1 MNIMHSVTMRQIK
14 LNKRR
19 TIVTIMG
26 VIISVA
32 MITAVTTFA
41 ATMMDYLGQNVMM
54 SSGEWYGCYKE
65 VPAEKI
71 RGISQAQCVDESFLI
86 ESLGFSRLE
95 GGKNED
101 KPYLYFAALDN
112 TAMERMRIEPKLI
125 EGRLP
130 ANGNEIVIPD
140 HIRTNAGIDYKIGD
154 VIEADIGERIINTGL
169 ETIVTKSQSYSYRLF
184 DYSGADADV
193 NVQEELS
200 PKQHRSFT
208 IVGIMMRPGWENY
221 RSPGYTSITV
231 YEGNAEYADIYTLK
245 DNPMPSLYNDMVALA
260 KSEGVQVEV
269 NDDLLMYKGILPLS
283 TVSITLYSVVL
294 IVVLIIMAGA
304 VSMIRNA
311 FYISMG
317 ERRKYM
323 GVMSG
328 VGATAKQKRMGVYA
342 EAAVIGAIGIPLGI
356 LVGIGGIALTFALLN
371 PTIADL
377 STYGI
382 GFKTTVSLISVA
394 AAVVFS
400 MVTIYISA
408 LVPAI
413 KGGRISP
420 MAAIRQSNDVRIR
433 RRNVRTFGITRK
445 LFGFEAELSLKNIK
459 RNPKS
464 YRTTVSALAVSVI
477 LFLTVVYFMGQFMDV
492 GALKGIGA
500 ETSDILIGYSVNE
513 DESTAYEDMRIAD
526 KISSLSGISGA
537 EIVIHSN
544 SLISGTVDKALFT
557 DRFSEMRKQYESN
570 EDVDING
577 MGILAVDDNTLSRL
591 ANDSGTSLE
600 QLKSERG
607 CIVLNDMN
615 TMGYSEEGDMHVD
628 YMQVFRQQAVG
639 SSISVESPGGTEN
652 LKICGLSSA
661 KPQFVGPQMVGLSYN
676 VAISVDTL
684 KELLGGKIEPDSYCR
699 IYIRLES
706 EKNYEAALSSI
717 NELRKQ
723 FSAGADAMIY
733 DNIAQAREARQL
745 SMVVSVFGIGFVTL
759 ISLVGVTNI
768 INTVSTGIDLRT
780 REFAMLK
787 SVGITPKGFN
797 KMIRF
802 ESLFYGLKALMW
814 GLPVSVILM
823 LLLNRVMGTTFS
835 FAFKLPWLEMA
846 LVSAGIFVVT
856 GITML
861 YATGKVKKQN
871 IMDGLRSDNI

>member
-1 MNIMHSVTMRQIK
+1 MNIMHSVTMRQMK

-54 SSGEWYGCYKE
+54 SSGEWYGRYKD
-65 VPAEKI
+65 VPAEKAQN
-71 RGISQAQCVDESFLI
+71 ISDAQCVDESFII
-86 ESLGFSRLE
+86 ESLGYSMLE

-101 KPYLYFAALDN
+101 KPYLFFAALDG
-112 TAMERMRIEPKLI
+112 TAMERMKIESNLI

-130 ANGNEIVIPD
+130 VNGNEIVISG

-154 VIEADIGERIINTGL
+154 VIEADIGERIINTGV
-169 ETIVTKSQSYSYRLF
+169 ETIVTKSQDYSYRLF
-184 DYSGADADV
+184 DYSGDDADV

-200 PKQHRSFT
+200 PKQHKSFT
-208 IVGIMMRPGWENY
+208 IVGIMRRPGWENY
-221 RSPGYTSITV
+221 KSPGYTSITV
-231 YEGNAEYADIYTLK
+231 YEGNAESADIYTLN
-245 DNPMPSLYNDMVALA
+245 DNPMPSLYNDMVALGE
-260 KSEGVQVEV
+260 SEGVQIEV
-269 NDDLLMYKGILPLS
+269 NKDLLMYKGILPLS
-283 TVSITLYSVVL
+283 TISVTLYSVVL

-311 FYISMG
+311 FYISMS

-356 LVGIGGIALTFALLN
+356 LAGIGGMAITFALLN

-377 STYGI
+377 STYGLE
-382 GFKTTVSLISVA
+382 FNTTVSLVSVV

-413 KGGRISP
+413 KSGKISP

-433 RRNVRTFGITRK
+433 RRSVRTFGITRK

-477 LFLTVVYFMGQFMDV
+477 LFLTVVYFMGQLTDV
-492 GALKGIGA
+492 GSLKGVGV
-500 ETSDILIGYSVNE
+500 ETSDMSLVYSVNE
-513 DESTAYEDMRIAD
+513 DENKAYEDMQLAGQ
-526 KISSLSGISGA
+526 ISSLSGISGA
-537 EIVIHSN
+537 EVVIHSD
-544 SLISGTVDKALFT
+544 SLISGTVDESLFT
-557 DRFSEMRKQYESN
+557 DRFSEMRKQYKSN
-570 EDVDING
+570 YDVDING
-577 MGILAVDDNTLSRL
+577 ISILAVDDTTLSRL
-591 ANDSGTSLE
+591 ANGSGTSLE
-600 QLKSERG
+600 QLKSEMG
-607 CIVLNDMN
+607 CIVMNDMN
-615 TMGYSEEGDMHVD
+615 TMGYSEEGDIHVD
-628 YMQVFRQQAVG
+628 YMQIFRQQAVG
-639 SSISVESPGGTEN
+639 SNISVEKPGGTGK

-661 KPQFVGPQMVGLSYN
+661 KPQFFGSQMMGLNYN

-684 KELLGGKIEPDSYCR
+684 KELLGGKIGPDSHCR
-699 IYIRLES
+699 IYIKLES
-706 EKNYEAALSSI
+706 EKNYETVLSSV
-717 NELRKQ
+717 NELKRQ
-723 FSAGADAMIY
+723 FSAGADAAIY
-733 DNIAQAREARQL
+733 DNIASAREARQL

-814 GLPVSVILM
+814 GLPISVILM

-835 FAFKLPWLEMA
+835 FAFRLPWLEMA